1 MPAARETSTDVRVW
15 TTEPYRGKRG
25 TTYRVRWS
33 VAGRPRKDTRS
44 TRALADGFRAELLSA
59 ARRGEPFDV
68 ATGLPVSLLPK
79 EVGVTWYEHA
89 CAFVD
94 AQWLRS
100 APRSRQSRAD
110 ALATITTALL
120 VDRPGQPDPKTI
132 RDALYGWSFIR
143 TRREVGEPPEHLAA
157 AVAWLG
163 AGTVPLR
170 AFEDVTTVHAALDAL
185 ARRADGMPAAANTI
199 ARKRAVLYAALGYA
213 VDLEW
218 LDSHPLDRVKWKSP
232 KVAEAVDRR
241 AVVDH
246 ARARR
251 LLAAVR
257 DQGPMGEHLEAF
269 FGCMYYAGLR
279 PAEVVALANSN
290 VTLPDSGWGELA
302 LSLSDPSTAPKWTD
316 GGKRQRRQ
324 LKHRAQDEVR
334 FVPVVPQL
342 VALLQ
347 GHLDQFGTARDGRL
361 FRGQY
366 GGPVSDSVYGRLWQ
380 KARAV
385 ALTPEERTSPLA
397 ARPYDLRH
405 AAVSTWLNAGVPAT
419 QVAEWAGHSVQVLL
433 KVYAKCILGQEDAAK
448 QRIEA
453 LLALDDVGSVAH
465 GMLAS

>member
-1 MPAARETSTDVRVW
+1 MRAPRETSTDVRVW
-15 TTEPYRGKRG
+15 STEPYRGKRG

-33 VAGRPRKDTRS
+33 VAGKPRKDTRS

-68 ATGLPVSLLPK
+68 ATGLPMSLLPK
-79 EVGVTWYEHA
+79 DVGVTWYEHA

-94 AQWLRS
+94 AQWPRS

-120 VDRPGQPDPKTI
+120 VDRLGRPDPKMV

-143 TRREVGEPPEHLAA
+143 TRREAGEPPEHLTA
-157 AVAWLG
+157 AVAWL
-163 AGTVPLR
+163 ATGTVPLR
-170 AFEDVTTVHAALDAL
+170 AFEDVTTAHAALDAL
-185 ARRADGMPAAANTI
+185 ALRADGKPAAANTV
-199 ARKRAVLYAALGYA
+199 ARKRAVLYSVLGYA
-213 VDLEW
+213 VDLER
-218 LDSHPLDRVKWKSP
+218 LDSNPLDRIKWKAP

-241 AVVDH
+241 VVVDH

-257 DQGPMGEHLEAF
+257 EQGPMGEHLQAF

-279 PAEVVALANSN
+279 PGEVVALAKSN
-290 VTLPDSGWGELA
+290 VTLPDAGWGELA
-302 LSLSDPSTAPKWTD
+302 LNLSDPSTAPQWTD
-316 GGKRQRRQ
+316 GGERQRRQ
-324 LKHRAQDEVR
+324 LKHRAQEEVR

-347 GHLDQFGTARDGRL
+347 GHLDQFGTGPDGRL
-361 FRGQY
+361 FHGEY
-366 GGPVSDSVYGRLWQ
+366 GGPVSDSVYGRVWQ

-385 ALTPEERTSPLA
+385 ALTPDEQASPLA
-397 ARPYDLRH
+397 RRPYDLRH

-419 QVAEWAGHSVQVLL
+419 QVAEWAGHSVHVLL
-433 KVYAKCILGQEDAAK
+433 KVYAKCILGQEDAARL
-448 QRIEA
+448 RIEA
-453 LLALDDVGSVAH
+453 ALAAG
-465 GMLAS
+465 